1 MKTLRTAGSIIAA
14 AALAAVLPAAAQTTS
29 KTEVKHDTSMD
40 NGVRTRTTKVEHTT
54 KRKTHRPKK
63 VLGVT
68 VGHKTVTHKTV
79 RESSVS
85 SNGDHSTKVE
95 TK

>member
-1 MKTLRTAGSIIAA
+1 MKILATAA
-14 AALAAVLPAAAQTTS
+14 AAGLLFAGAATAQTTS
-29 KTEVKHDTSMD
+29 KTEVKHDTSMSG
-40 NGVRTRTTKVEHTT
+40 GVATSTTKVEHVT

-63 VLGVT
+63 ILGVK

-85 SNGDHSTKVE
+85 SNGDTSTTVE
-95 TK
+95 HK